1 MSNQVSE
8 SRASQELSMIN
19 NPEVRERFKKLKD
32 DFKVII
38 NKVKDGTIKP
48 IEYAQA
54 AHEFNELT
62 IYGGKSDA
70 ILKFTLFVLEELEFD
85 AINDKT
91 RSIRKK
97 KGSYSV
103 PDKVIDGVIMNIVY
117 GEKVEDACGYAG
129 ITPATLY
136 NRIKDKG
143 YTDIKEFFKMKR
155 RELKG
160 DN

>member
-1 MSNQVSE
+1 MSNQVSI
-8 SRASQELSMIN
+8 SRADQELAMIN
-19 NPEVRERFKKLKD
+19 NPEVRERFKKLKA
-32 DFKVII
+32 DFKETI
-38 NKVKDGTIKP
+38 NKIKDGTITSEEFATK
-48 IEYAQA
+48 

-62 IYGGKSDA
+62 IYSGKSDA

>member
-1 MSNQVSE
+1 MSNQVSI
-8 SRASQELSMIN
+8 SRADQELAMIN
-19 NPEVRERFKKLKD
+19 NPEVRERFKKLKS
-32 DFKVII
+32 DFKETI
-38 NKVKDGTIKP
+38 NKIKDGTITSDEFAIK
-48 IEYAQA
+48 
-54 AHEFNELT
+54 AHDFNELT
-62 IYGGKSDA
+62 IYSGKSDA

-103 PDKVIDGVIMNIVY
+103 PNKVIDGVIMNIIY

-136 NRIKDKG
+136 NRIKDRG

>member
-1 MSNQVSE
+1 MSNQVSIG
-8 SRASQELSMIN
+8 RADKELAMIN
-19 NPEVRERFKKLKD
+19 NPEVRERFKKLKS
-32 DFKVII
+32 DFKETISKI
-38 NKVKDGTIKP
+38 KDGTITSEEFAIK
-48 IEYAQA
+48 
-54 AHEFNELT
+54 AHDFNELT
-62 IYGGKSDA
+62 IYSGKSDA

-103 PDKVIDGVIMNIVY
+103 PNKVIDGIIMNIVY
-117 GEKVEDACGYAG
+117 GEKVEDACSYAG

-143 YTDIKEFFKMKR
+143 YTDIKEFFKTKR

-160 DN
+160 DK

>member
-1 MSNQVSE
+1 MSNQVSIG
-8 SRASQELSMIN
+8 RADQELAMIN
-19 NPEVRERFKKLKD
+19 NPEVRERFKKLKS
-32 DFKVII
+32 DFKETISKI
-38 NKVKDGTIKP
+38 KDGTITSEEFAIK
-48 IEYAQA
+48 
-54 AHEFNELT
+54 AHDFNELT
-62 IYGGKSDA
+62 IYSGKSDA

-103 PDKVIDGVIMNIVY
+103 PDKVIDGIIMNIVY
-117 GEKVEDACGYAG
+117 GEKVEDACSYAG

-143 YTDIKEFFKMKR
+143 YTDIKEFFKTKR

-160 DN
+160 DK

>member
-1 MSNQVSE
+1 MSNQVSIG
-8 SRASQELSMIN
+8 RADQELAMIN
-19 NPEVRERFKKLKD
+19 NPEVRERFKKLKA
-32 DFKVII
+32 DFKETI
-38 NKVKDGTIKP
+38 NKIKDGSITSAEFATK
-48 IEYAQA
+48 

-62 IYGGKSDA
+62 IYAGKSDA

-117 GEKVEDACGYAG
+117 GEKVEDACSYAG